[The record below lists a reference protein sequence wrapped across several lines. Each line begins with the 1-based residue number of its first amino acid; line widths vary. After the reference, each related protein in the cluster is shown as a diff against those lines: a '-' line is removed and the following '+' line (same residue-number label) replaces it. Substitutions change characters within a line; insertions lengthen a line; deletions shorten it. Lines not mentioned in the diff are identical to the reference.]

1 MTTPAPVLITG
12 AGGFVGSHLAM
23 GLAALGYQVT
33 ALDRAFDPAARV
45 RMTGM
50 QLVEVDLAV
59 PDMAI
64 PGIGEGCIV
73 IHAAALT
80 TNPAALGMT
89 EAEHVAANMAPL
101 LAMLR
106 YAGRVRAGCFVFL
119 SSSGV
124 FAAGD
129 GSPDLCD
136 TDLPTASGPYSAA
149 KRAGE
154 MLVPS
159 ALAEGTRPFC
169 LRLGY
174 LYGPHEVAR
183 PTRQR
188 VSLLQDWVNRAERG
202 EVIELATPAPRR
214 DWTFAPDLAPAIARL
229 VSGPGD
235 PRPRHLCAPHAV
247 TDIEVMAL
255 LRGHYPRLSVRKVA
269 AAPIKA
275 PMQPSHFPELHGFGW
290 TGLASGLSQIVRVA
304 A

>member
-1 MTTPAPVLITG
+1 MTPAHVLITG

-23 GLAALGYQVT
+23 GFAALGYQVT
-33 ALDRAFDPAARV
+33 ALDREFDPATRAR
-45 RMTGM
+45 MSGM
-50 QLVEVDLAV
+50 QLTEVDLAV
-59 PDMAI
+59 SDVPI
-64 PGIGEGCIV
+64 PCPGEGCMI

-80 TNPAALGMT
+80 TNPTAMGMT
-89 EAEHVAANMAPL
+89 EAEHATANMAPL
-101 LAMLR
+101 LAMLK
-106 YAGRVRAGCFVFL
+106 YAGHVRAGYFVFL

-124 FAAGD
+124 FAAGN
-129 GSPDLCD
+129 GSPDLAD
-136 TDLPTASGPYSAA
+136 TDMPTAFGPYSAA

-154 MLVPS
+154 ILVPS
-159 ALAEGTRPFC
+159 ALAGATRPFC

-202 EVIELATPAPRR
+202 EVIEVATPAPRR

-247 TDIEVMAL
+247 TDSDVIAL
-255 LRGHYPRLSVRKVA
+255 LRIHYPRLSVRKVA

-275 PMQPSHFPELHGFGW
+275 PMQPSHLPALDGFGW